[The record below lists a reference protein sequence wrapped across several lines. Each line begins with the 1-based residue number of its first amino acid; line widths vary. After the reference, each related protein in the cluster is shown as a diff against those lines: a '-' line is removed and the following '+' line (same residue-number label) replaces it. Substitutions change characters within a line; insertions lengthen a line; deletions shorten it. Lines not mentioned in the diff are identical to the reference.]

1 MKKSNL
7 ELLSLAEILT
17 AAKNGRMLQFKPK
30 DSDNAWVDDPS
41 FSGINTDKYDYR
53 IKPTEKLVPLGIDD
67 MDVRCISGMPM
78 WIREEKGS
86 RRFQIVRY
94 NTLGVFVVCDR
105 SEGVVLFIR
114 YEDLQRDYR
123 WVSGTTIDKPGYE

>member
-78 WIREEKGS
+78 WIREERGS

-94 NTLGVFVVCDR
+94 NTLGVFVVCDK

-114 YEDLQRDYR
+114 YEDLQHDYR

>member
-7 ELLSLAEILT
+7 ELLTLAEILT

-30 DSDNAWVDDPS
+30 ESDNAWVDDPS

-53 IKPTEKLVPLGIDD
+53 IKPAEKLIPLGIDD

>member
-7 ELLSLAEILT
+7 ELLTLAEILT
-17 AAKNGRMLQFKPK
+17 AAKNGRTLQYKSK
-30 DSDNAWVDDPS
+30 ESDYGWVDDLS
-41 FSGINTDKYDYR
+41 FSGINTDKFDYR

-67 MDVRCISGMPM
+67 MDIRCVSGMPM

-86 RRFQIVRY
+86 RRFQILRY
-94 NTLGVFVVCDR
+94 STIGVYVMGDR

-114 YEDLQRDYR
+114 YEDLQHDYR